1 MTSTDTHTYDA
12 KWQEELKNVNIAHD
26 AFFSESLTEVV
37 NEAQINI
44 VELSTMSTDVKNQA
58 LSWRAQMLNAGGGNA
73 DSANAVDASDILH
86 RVERAIR
93 YRLHLHTSITTG
105 GLDSMDIDDIDRI
118 CTLYKLPKSGDII
131 DFGPAGEHPTVV
143 SHDNLAEMI
152 NDANISI
159 INAYVE
165 QLSDVQNGACA
176 QGRTTRLFQIYASF
190 YE

>member
-1 MTSTDTHTYDA
+1 MTSTDTHAYDA

-26 AFFSESLTEVV
+26 AFFAESITEVMDV
-37 NEAQINI
+37 ERPEIDI
-44 VELSTMSTDVKNQA
+44 VDLSTLSSDVKNQA
-58 LSWRAQMLNAGGGNA
+58 LAWRTQMLSAGGGNA

-86 RVERAIR
+86 RLERAIQ
-93 YRLHLHTSITTG
+93 YRLHLYATLTT
-105 GLDSMDIDDIDRI
+105 DPMSIDDIDRI
-118 CTLYKLPKSGDII
+118 CILYKLPKSGDII
-131 DFGPAGEHPTVV
+131 DFGSFGEHPAVV

-165 QLSDVQNGACA
+165 QLADVQNGACA